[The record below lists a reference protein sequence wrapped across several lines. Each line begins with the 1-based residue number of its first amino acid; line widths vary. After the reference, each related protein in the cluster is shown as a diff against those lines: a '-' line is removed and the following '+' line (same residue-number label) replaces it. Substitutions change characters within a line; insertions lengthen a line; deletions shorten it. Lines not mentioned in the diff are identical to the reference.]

1 MRHLVLL
8 AIPALTLAACSD
20 SPGGIG
26 EAELAGPVPTPDAHL
41 AANIQDGNPFLGVW
55 RLTGA
60 VLADGEVELPPDFSF
75 ILTIGPDDKYS
86 ISVTNTF
93 GNFVCEDPVTSCTVS
108 GTYEYTATTIT
119 FDEVVGPDPGPD
131 TGAYTFCGGRLV
143 YMDYS
148 DADDGVSLIFG
159 RTRRDCYVRDCT

>member
-26 EAELAGPVPTPDAHL
+26 ELDL
-41 AANIQDGNPFLGVW
+41 AAPVLTPEAHQVANMQDGNPLLGVW

-75 ILTIGPDDKYS
+75 VLTFGPGDAYS
-86 ISVTNTF
+86 ISVTNTW
-93 GNFVCEDPVTSCTVS
+93 GNFVCQDPVTSCTVS

-119 FDEVVGPDPGPD
+119 FTEVGGPDPGPD
-131 TGAYTFCGGRLV
+131 TGLYTFCGGRLV
-143 YMDYS
+143 YMDS
-148 DADDGVSLIFG
+148 EDEGAGISLIFG
-159 RTRRDCYVRDCT
+159 RTRRDCYVRDCR